1 MGAFAGMND
10 ATRGYASNYLLP
22 ASDERPGKYVVRI
35 DGSTSFTKEGVG
47 EMWKNDLT
55 ILAVEEGPHKVGEQ
69 VQTFFKHDLRYS
81 SMFYG
86 KIMGFI
92 AGVMGVTDAEVDE
105 SDTEEVLS
113 DKNPLAGL
121 VTVVTATAAPS
132 KKQKTEDGK
141 PKMFTNYSWSPSL
154 DNDEIEAAIGPDGM
168 VRFYPEG
175 FPEEE

>member
-10 ATRGYASNYLLP
+10 ATRGYASNYMLP

-69 VQTFFKHDLRYS
+69 VQTFFKKDERYPK
-81 SMFYG
+81 MFYG

-92 AGVMGVTDAEVDE
+92 AGVTGVTDAEVDE
-105 SDTEEVLS
+105 NDTEEVLS

-121 VTVVTATAAPS
+121 VTVVTATASPS
-132 KKQKTEDGK
+132 KKQKNPDGT
-141 PKMFTNYSWSPSL
+141 PKMFTNYSWNTSL
-154 DNDEIEAAIGPDGM
+154 DDEEIEAAIGPEGM
-168 VRFYPEG
+168 ARFYPDG
-175 FPEEE
+175 L